1 MSEDA
6 YKIGDLVEV
15 VEYYHD
21 MIPKGTYTGV
31 ILEIRSYNDHV
42 LVYDILNSKTGQVH
56 SAEKFALSKITEAGG
71 QE

>member
-1 MSEDA
+1 MSEEV
-6 YKIGDLVEV
+6 YSVGELVHV

-21 MIPKGTYTGV
+21 LIPKGSYTGV

-42 LVYDILNSKTGQVH
+42 EVYDILDSKTGQVR

-71 QE
+71 